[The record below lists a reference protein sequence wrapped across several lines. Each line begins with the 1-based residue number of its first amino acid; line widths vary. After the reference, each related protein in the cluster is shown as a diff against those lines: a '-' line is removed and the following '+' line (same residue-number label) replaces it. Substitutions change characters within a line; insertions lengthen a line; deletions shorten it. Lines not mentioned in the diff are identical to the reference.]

1 MSILRFPDEAQFEAN
16 TIERLKNLGYA
27 HDDGIALRER
37 DEFPLE
43 QVVRADLLERHLKA
57 RYPHLPDEAIA
68 RAIQIGTH
76 PEGVTLLHRNKNF
89 HELLTRGFNLRYKL
103 PSPDGRGVGGE
114 GQDQDEHIYL
124 VNWDEPTK
132 NDFRVVSQL
141 PIRGQNDR
149 RPDLL
154 IYING
159 LPLVLFELKNPYDE
173 SPTVEGAHNQ
183 IQHYTVDI
191 PQTFETN
198 AFCVISDGAQTLH
211 GMFSAE
217 LEWFAPWK
225 TIDGR
230 EVEAITTGSMKT
242 LIEGLFPKERL
253 LNYIRHFIVF
263 EVVNDVITKKGA
275 KYHQYFGVN
284 FAVEEALRA
293 TKPEGD
299 RRIGVIW
306 HTQGSGKSLSMVFF
320 VGILRRR
327 LNNPSFVIQVD
338 RTDLDNQ
345 LYDNFVAA
353 RSLVGDVKQ
362 AESVDDLRELLRTA
376 GGEIIFTTIEKFRL
390 TQGERKHP
398 KLTDRRNI
406 IVIADEAHRTQY
418 GFEARLLRDQETNEL
433 YSAYGFAKYLRDA
446 LPNASFIGFTGTPID
461 LTDRDTQAVFG
472 NVIHTYDIRQARVDQ
487 AVVPIYY
494 EPRLI
499 KQHLVN
505 DKIDQE
511 LQEISESEEQQ
522 NAADVAR
529 MSWADLEKIAGTK
542 ARLQE
547 LAQDIVTHFEE
558 RTQTLQGKGMIVCMS
573 RRICVALFDEII
585 ARRPEWYARPDDA
598 GQIKIVMTGDLSKD
612 PTAWNEAGH
621 ITTKERREKIKAR
634 LKNIDDPLKLVI
646 VRDMWLTG
654 TDIPALHTLYVDKP
668 MKGHNLMQ
676 AVARVNRI
684 FRDKP
689 GGVVVDYIGIGSAL
703 KEAARKYT
711 SQGYGEPLEDLD
723 DAARETFLIELEHI
737 RALLPEGVTVSHW
750 RALDNLALEDLAAR
764 LYGHFIEPDDVRDAF
779 LDAEK
784 RLSSAFALV
793 AHLDD
798 CRAFGDEV
806 AFYQLVRAELNKAR
820 PKQEGKAAHAQ
831 AVQDLI
837 NRSIAAQGA
846 LDIYKLAGI
855 ANPDISILDDEF
867 LEEYK
872 HHKIENVR
880 LKLLEKLLLD
890 EIFARQRTNLRKYRS
905 LQEALEEAL
914 QKYHNNTLTA
924 AEVVRQMIEIR
935 NQMREADRR
944 KSELSLSD
952 EELAFYD
959 SIAGFGEEHVFDVPY
974 LAELTREIVQAVKRN
989 LKVDWTKPH
998 RQDVEAEIRAQVKN
1012 VLRRR
1017 GVRAEQFQFILARV
1031 MKQAEALYQDYP
1043 MAA

>member
-1 MSILRFPDEAQFEAN
+1 MANFRLPDEAQFEAN

-230 EVEAITTGSMKT
+230 KVEAITTGSMKT

-362 AESVDDLRELLRTA
+362 AESVNDLRELLRTA

-390 TQGERKHP
+390 TQGEREHP

-472 NVIHTYDIRQARVDQ
+472 NVIHT
-487 AVVPIYY
+487 
-494 EPRLI
+494 
-499 KQHLVN
+499 
-505 DKIDQE
+505 
-511 LQEISESEEQQ
+511 
-522 NAADVAR
+522 
-529 MSWADLEKIAGTK
+529 
-542 ARLQE
+542 
-547 LAQDIVTHFEE
+547 
-558 RTQTLQGKGMIVCMS
+558 
-573 RRICVALFDEII
+573 
-585 ARRPEWYARPDDA
+585 
-598 GQIKIVMTGDLSKD
+598 
-612 PTAWNEAGH
+612 
-621 ITTKERREKIKAR
+621 
-634 LKNIDDPLKLVI
+634 
-646 VRDMWLTG
+646 
-654 TDIPALHTLYVDKP
+654 
-668 MKGHNLMQ
+668 
-676 AVARVNRI
+676 
-684 FRDKP
+684 
-689 GGVVVDYIGIGSAL
+689 
-703 KEAARKYT
+703 
-711 SQGYGEPLEDLD
+711 
-723 DAARETFLIELEHI
+723 
-737 RALLPEGVTVSHW
+737 
-750 RALDNLALEDLAAR
+750 
-764 LYGHFIEPDDVRDAF
+764 
-779 LDAEK
+779 
-784 RLSSAFALV
+784 
-793 AHLDD
+793 
-798 CRAFGDEV
+798 
-806 AFYQLVRAELNKAR
+806 
-820 PKQEGKAAHAQ
+820 
-831 AVQDLI
+831 
-837 NRSIAAQGA
+837 
-846 LDIYKLAGI
+846 
-855 ANPDISILDDEF
+855 
-867 LEEYK
+867 
-872 HHKIENVR
+872 
-880 LKLLEKLLLD
+880 
-890 EIFARQRTNLRKYRS
+890 
-905 LQEALEEAL
+905 
-914 QKYHNNTLTA
+914 
-924 AEVVRQMIEIR
+924 
-935 NQMREADRR
+935 
-944 KSELSLSD
+944 
-952 EELAFYD
+952 
-959 SIAGFGEEHVFDVPY
+959 
-974 LAELTREIVQAVKRN
+974 
-989 LKVDWTKPH
+989 
-998 RQDVEAEIRAQVKN
+998 
-1012 VLRRR
+1012 
-1017 GVRAEQFQFILARV
+1017 
-1031 MKQAEALYQDYP
+1031 
-1043 MAA
+1043 

>member
-1 MSILRFPDEAQFEAN
+1 MSILHLPDEAQFEAT
-16 TIERLKNLGYA
+16 TIARLKNLGYA

-37 DEFPLE
+37 DDFPLE
-43 QVVRADLLERHLKA
+43 KVVRVDLLERHLKA
-57 RYPHLPDEAIA
+57 RYPHLPAQAIA
-68 RAIQIGTH
+68 NAIQIGTN

-89 HELLTRGFNLRYKL
+89 HELLTRGFNLPYKNA
-103 PSPDGRGVGGE
+103 
-114 GQDQDEHIYL
+114 QDQDDNEHIYL

-173 SPTVEGAHNQ
+173 SPTVAGAHNQ
-183 IQHYTVDI
+183 IQHYAVDI

-211 GMFSAE
+211 GMHSADM
-217 LEWFAPWK
+217 EWFAPWK

-230 EVEAITTGSMKT
+230 EVEPIHTGSMKT

-263 EVVNDVITKKGA
+263 EQVNDVITKKGA

-306 HTQGSGKSLSMVFF
+306 HTQGSGKSLSMIFF

-345 LYDNFVAA
+345 LFENFVAA
-353 RSLVGDVKQ
+353 RALVGDVKQ
-362 AESVDDLRELLRTA
+362 AESVSDLREALQTE
-376 GGEIIFTTIEKFRL
+376 GGEVIFTTIEKFRL
-390 TQGERKHP
+390 TQGEREHP

-418 GFEARLLRDQETNEL
+418 GFEARLLRDKKTNEL

-472 NVIHTYDIRQARVDQ
+472 DIIHTYDIRQARTDQ

-505 DKIDQE
+505 PEIDQE
-511 LQEISESEEQQ
+511 LQEISESEEQE
-522 NAADVAR
+522 NAAQVAR
-529 MSWADLEKIAGTK
+529 MSWAQLETIAGTN

-547 LAQDIVTHFEE
+547 LARDIVTHFEE
-558 RTQTLQGKGMIVCMS
+558 RAKTLQGKGMIVCMS

-585 ARRPEWYARPDDA
+585 ALRPEWYARPDDA
-598 GQIKIVMTGDLSKD
+598 GQIKIVMTGDLSQD
-612 PTAWNEAGH
+612 PAAWNEAGH

-634 LKNIDDPLKLVI
+634 FKNIDDPLKLVI

-676 AVARVNRI
+676 AIARVNRI

-703 KEAARKYT
+703 KEATRKYT
-711 SQGYGEPLEDLD
+711 AQGFGEPTEELE
-723 DAARETFLIELEHI
+723 DAARKAFWVELEHI
-737 RALLPEGVTVSHW
+737 RVLLPEGVTVSNW
-750 RALDNLALEDLAAR
+750 RALDNIAQEDLASRRTDISSNPTTCATR
-764 LYGHFIEPDDVRDAF
+764 SLMPKNACRPRS
-779 LDAEK
+779 
-784 RLSSAFALV
+784 RLSHISLIA
-793 AHLDD
+793 
-798 CRAFGDEV
+798 
-806 AFYQLVRAELNKAR
+806 AR
-820 PKQEGKAAHAQ
+820 MRIKS
-831 AVQDLI
+831 
-837 NRSIAAQGA
+837 RSINLFAPNSTRRVPNRKGKPRTPKR
-846 LDIYKLAGI
+846 YKT
-855 ANPDISILDDEF
+855 S
-867 LEEYK
+867 
-872 HHKIENVR
+872 
-880 LKLLEKLLLD
+880 
-890 EIFARQRTNLRKYRS
+890 
-905 LQEALEEAL
+905 
-914 QKYHNNTLTA
+914 
-924 AEVVRQMIEIR
+924 
-935 NQMREADRR
+935 
-944 KSELSLSD
+944 
-952 EELAFYD
+952 
-959 SIAGFGEEHVFDVPY
+959 SIAVSSPK
-974 LAELTREIVQAVKRN
+974 TRSTFTNSRALPIPIFLSWMTNFCKN
-989 LKVDWTKPH
+989 TNIKSLKTSVSNCL
-998 RQDVEAEIRAQVKN
+998 KN
-1012 VLRRR
+1012 
-1017 GVRAEQFQFILARV
+1017 
-1031 MKQAEALYQDYP
+1031 Y
-1043 MAA
+1043 